1 VREGFEIIALLT
13 KASLIP
19 TLLPGGE
26 GLFQI
31 IPDSSGRRPE
41 SSEHNKLRSRQNQ
54 NVAPLAWEYIHQLD
68 SGLRRND
75 DLMDYLA

>member
-1 VREGFEIIALLT
+1 VREDFEIIALQT

-31 IPDSSGRRPE
+31 IPDSNGRRPE
-41 SSEHNKLRSRQNQ
+41 SSVFNQ
-54 NVAPLAWEYIHQLD
+54 PD
-68 SGLRRND
+68 TGLRRCD
-75 DLMDYLA
+75 DLFGISLTLLPPMLS